1 MTTRYDIAVPCVS
14 LAQPATGAA
23 VRAIRRS
30 IRAFAEANGA
40 YGARL
45 AAIELAVSEAV
56 ANVVVH
62 AYPDEPGE
70 VRVAAVVENGEL
82 ELVVADVEDG
92 ELELVV
98 MDDGEGF
105 RPGPAPGL
113 GLGLGLMRQGAT
125 AFEVRDRPLGGV
137 EVWLRFALE
146 G

>member
-1 MTTRYDIAVPCVS
+1 MMSRYDIAVPCVS

-30 IRAFAEANGA
+30 IRVFAEANGA

-70 VRVAAVVENGEL
+70 VRVAADVENGEL
-82 ELVVADVEDG
+82 EVV
-92 ELELVV
+92 VV
-98 MDDGEGF
+98 DDGAGF

-137 EVWLRFALE
+137 EVWLRFALD

>member
-1 MTTRYDIAVPCVS
+1 MSLKPGIAVPCVS
-14 LAQPATGAA
+14 LARPATSAA
-23 VRAIRRS
+23 VRAIRRA
-30 IRAFAEANGA
+30 IGAFARANGA
-40 YGARL
+40 GGDAL

-70 VRVAAVVENGEL
+70 VF
-82 ELVVADVEDG
+82 VVADVEDG

-98 MDDGEGF
+98 VDDGEGF

-113 GLGLGLMRQGAT
+113 GLGLGLMRQGAA

>member
-1 MTTRYDIAVPCVS
+1 MEREIAVPCVS
-14 LAQPATGAA
+14 LVRPATAA
-23 VRAIRRS
+23 GVRGIRRAIS
-30 IRAFAEANGA
+30 VFAEANGA
-40 YGARL
+40 YGQRL

-62 AYPDEPGE
+62 AYPHGPGKLWI
-70 VRVAAVVENGEL
+70 A
-82 ELVVADVEDG
+82 ADVEDG

-98 MDDGEGF
+98 VDDGEGF
-105 RPGPAPGL
+105 RAGPAPGL

-137 EVWLRFALE
+137 EVWLRFALD

>member
-1 MTTRYDIAVPCVS
+1 MSLQHGIAVPCVS
-14 LAQPATGAA
+14 LVQPATAA
-23 VRAIRRS
+23 GVRAIRRCLS
-30 IRAFAEANGA
+30 LFAETNGA
-40 YGARL
+40 YGREL

-70 VRVAAVVENGEL
+70 VRVAADVENGEL
-82 ELVVADVEDG
+82 EVV
-92 ELELVV
+92 VV
-98 MDDGEGF
+98 DDGEGF

-113 GLGLGLMRQGAT
+113 GLGLALMRHSAT

>member
-1 MTTRYDIAVPCVS
+1 MSLDRDIAVPCVS
-14 LAQPATGAA
+14 LVQPATAA
-23 VRAIRRS
+23 GVRAIRRS
-30 IRAFAEANGA
+30 ISVFAEANGA
-40 YGARL
+40 RGDGL

-70 VRVAAVVENGEL
+70 VRVAADVENGEL
-82 ELVVADVEDG
+82 ELVVV
-92 ELELVV
+92 
-98 MDDGEGF
+98 DDGEGF

-137 EVWLRFALE
+137 EVWLRFALD

>member
-70 VRVAAVVENGEL
+70 V
-82 ELVVADVEDG
+82 LVLADVEDG

-105 RPGPAPGL
+105 RPEPAPGL
-113 GLGLGLMRQGAT
+113 GLGLGLMQQSAT

-146 G
+146 R